1 MSMIFDTNGNP
12 VRVPGTSDVEWTFD
26 LATYELKIARRA
38 CERNRR
44 SANAAK
50 RFAIATEVYA
60 EATAALCAEN
70 SAIARAERIKVVQAY
85 LAAKREKAA
94 RQLNLFA
101 ALG

>member
-26 LATYELKIARRA
+26 LAAYELKIARKA

-50 RFAIATEVYA
+50 LFAIATEVYV
-60 EATAALCAEN
+60 EATAAFRAEN
-70 SAIARAERIKVVQAY
+70 AAIDRAERIKVAQAY
-85 LAAKREKAA
+85 LAAKREKAT
-94 RQLNLFA
+94 RQLDLFA
-101 ALG
+101 A